1 MTQPIGYFTSDD
13 RARLLTERFGDN
25 DLKQLP
31 QIDQAALTISLAGL
45 MMADLAGIVVSL
57 EEAAEACI
65 PSAYDYTSDSVQE
78 AIAILDG
85 ISPDE
90 AVNVLQFLVQ

>member
-1 MTQPIGYFTSDD
+1 MTHPMGYFTSED
-13 RARLLTERFGDN
+13 RARLLAERFGDH

-31 QIDQAALTISLAGL
+31 QIDQAALTVALSGL
-45 MMADLAGIVVSL
+45 MLATISGITVTL

-65 PSAYDYTSDSVQE
+65 PSTYDSTSDAVQE

-85 ISPDE
+85 ITPDE
-90 AVNVLQFLVQ
+90 AIGVLQFLVQ

>member
-1 MTQPIGYFTSDD
+1 MTHPIGYFTSDD

-31 QIDQAALTISLAGL
+31 QIDQAALTIALSGL
-45 MMADLAGIVVSL
+45 MMADLAGLTVTL

-90 AVNVLQFLVQ
+90 ALSVIQFLVQ

>member
-1 MTQPIGYFTSDD
+1 MTHPIGYFTSDD

-25 DLKQLP
+25 NLNQLP
-31 QIDQAALTISLAGL
+31 QIDQAALTLALSGL
-45 MMADLAGIVVSL
+45 MMASIAGLTVTL

-78 AIAILDG
+78 AIANLDG
-85 ISPDE
+85 IRPDA

>member
-1 MTQPIGYFTSDD
+1 MTHPIGYFTSDD

-25 DLKQLP
+25 DLNQLP
-31 QIDQAALTISLAGL
+31 QIDQAALTLALSGL
-45 MMADLAGIVVSL
+45 MMASIAGLTVTL

-90 AVNVLQFLVQ
+90 AIGVLQFLVQ

>member
-1 MTQPIGYFTSDD
+1 MQPIGYFTTDD

-25 DLKQLP
+25 DLKGLP
-31 QIDQAALTISLAGL
+31 QIDQAALLISLGGL
-45 MMADLAGIVVSL
+45 MMANLAGITVSL

-65 PSAYDYTSDSVQE
+65 PAAYDYTTDEVQE
-78 AIAILDG
+78 AIAILEG

>member
-1 MTQPIGYFTSDD
+1 MPKPIGYFTSDD
-13 RARLLTERFGDN
+13 RARLLTERFGDH
-25 DLKQLP
+25 DLGQLG
-31 QIDQAALTISLAGL
+31 QIDQAALTLALSGL
-45 MMADLAGIVVSL
+45 MMANLAGVAVTL

-90 AVNVLQFLVQ
+90 AVNVIQFLVQ